1 MVRKLLIAGAAIVA
15 LTGPTLAQSP
25 RSDPSAA
32 ASSQTGT
39 MTGDDV
45 GVPPMT
51 GVSTSDYVAQTAA
64 GNLYEIQAGHIAQGK
79 ARSTAIKGFA
89 ATMVKDHGTM
99 QATLMAAL
107 DNAQRKIAHPSDQL
121 PSDKQ
126 AMIDQLKAT
135 PKGAQF
141 DSLYLGQQLQAHQ
154 QAWALQKGYA
164 TDGDDASLR
173 QVAASAVPIVEQHI
187 AMLKA
192 LQPPQ

>member
-1 MVRKLLIAGAAIVA
+1 
-15 LTGPTLAQSP
+15 
-25 RSDPSAA
+25 
-32 ASSQTGT
+32 

-45 GVPPMT
+45 GLPPMT
-51 GVSTSDYVAQTAA
+51 GISTSDYVALAAA
-64 GNLYEIQAGHIAQGK
+64 GDLYEIQAGHIAQGK
-79 ARSTAIKGFA
+79 AYQTGLRAFA
-89 ATMVKDHGTM
+89 ATMIKDHGM
-99 QATLMAAL
+99 MSATLMAAL

-135 PKGAQF
+135 PKGPQF

-154 QAWALQKGYA
+154 QAWSLQKGYA

-173 QVAASAVPIVEQHI
+173 QVAASAVPIVEEHL